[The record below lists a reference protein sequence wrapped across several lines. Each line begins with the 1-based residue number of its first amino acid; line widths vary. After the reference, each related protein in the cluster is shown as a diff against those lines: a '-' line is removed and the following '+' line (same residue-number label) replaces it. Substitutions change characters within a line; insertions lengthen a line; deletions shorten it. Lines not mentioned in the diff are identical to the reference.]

1 MTGCP
6 DCGLPLCDQCIDT
19 KKFPDNDS
27 SNATDRKK
35 LFWHKAECDL
45 LKKNSV
51 KVSLEEKDEKE
62 ASKVILSE
70 TAMNHFHQ
78 HC

>member
-19 KKFPDNDS
+19 KTSPDNDS
-27 SNATDRKK
+27 SNATDKKK
-35 LFWHKAECDL
+35 LFWHKDECDL

-70 TAMNHFHQ
+70 IARNHFH
-78 HC
+78 

>member
-19 KKFPDNDS
+19 KTSPDNDS
-27 SNATDRKK
+27 SNATDKKK
-35 LFWHKAECDL
+35 LFWHKDECDL

-70 TAMNHFHQ
+70 IARNHFHQ